1 MGKKVLI
8 CIPNLGVC
16 NGVTTFIMT
25 FYDYLL
31 QHGYEIDFL
40 LVMDN
45 HCERES
51 YVSERGSRIF
61 KVPMYKKYDRRRI
74 DYIDN
79 VFREGNYDI
88 VHVNFPG
95 PNGAMVLKM
104 AKKNGV
110 KCRIYHCH
118 NPLNNLSLKSMISEH
133 VFTPVC
139 IKRAN
144 KYVACSDM
152 AGRSVFGNRT
162 FEVINNAIDPTE
174 FRFDSEG
181 RKRIRESLNIEDKLV
196 IGVAARITEQKNPL
210 FLLEVFKEIR
220 KRKEDAVLLWVGD
233 GNMTEQVRRMCS
245 EYQMEDAV
253 LLPGRQ
259 TDVVAWYSAM
269 DLFLLP
275 SKFEGLGIVYL
286 EAQANG
292 LHCFG
297 SDCVPEETQ
306 VTNRMHRI
314 SLKHNASR
322 WADEITAILDAN
334 HTSRAADD
342 IELFQKANYDSR
354 FVAGRLYEIYESFCG
369 NKAE

>member
-1 MGKKVLI
+1 MNKQTRIVSNIFGEDQYLNFQIQKENGEWVTVGST
-8 CIPNLGVC
+8 GV
-16 NGVTTFIMT
+16 VTTKSIWT
-25 FYDYLL
+25 KALR
-31 QHGYEIDFL
+31 
-40 LVMDN
+40 LV
-45 HCERES
+45 
-51 YVSERGSRIF
+51 
-61 KVPMYKKYDRRRI
+61 
-74 DYIDN
+74 
-79 VFREGNYDI
+79 
-88 VHVNFPG
+88 
-95 PNGAMVLKM
+95 
-104 AKKNGV
+104 
-110 KCRIYHCH
+110 
-118 NPLNNLSLKSMISEH
+118 
-133 VFTPVC
+133 
-139 IKRAN
+139 
-144 KYVACSDM
+144 
-152 AGRSVFGNRT
+152 
-162 FEVINNAIDPTE
+162 
-174 FRFDSEG
+174 
-181 RKRIRESLNIEDKLV
+181 
-196 IGVAARITEQKNPL
+196 
-210 FLLEVFKEIR
+210 
-220 KRKEDAVLLWVGD
+220 D

-354 FVAGRLYEIYESFCG
+354 FVAGRLYEIYESFHG